1 MSRAHIFLIYVV
13 IPTELSKEILD
24 YYELFVFPFI
34 RAEFRDAFSSFDK
47 DGNGYITT
55 KELAAVLR
63 SLGLNPT
70 EHELCSIINE
80 VDFDGNL
87 LPSRIVRNS
96 MSCRKLQISN
106 KCFKMHWTLKAN

>member
-1 MSRAHIFLIYVV
+1 MTSRAQFFLTYVAV
-13 IPTELSKEILD
+13 PTELSKEILD
-24 YYELFVFPFI
+24 EVSVFLFICV
-34 RAEFRDAFSSFDK
+34 EFRDAFSSFDK

-80 VDFDGNL
+80 VDFDGN
-87 LPSRIVRNS
+87 
-96 MSCRKLQISN
+96 
-106 KCFKMHWTLKAN
+106 